1 MSSTLGENIRHY
13 RRLRD
18 MTQEEL
24 ARAAGYQTKASINK
38 IEKNQSTVPHDRLEK
53 IANALRVPIS
63 NLLSG
68 EIPNVPA
75 RKIHIPRTPDI
86 VFHQENKDFIEA
98 LYSRNDKIG
107 QAFQQFAAVVLNEEQ
122 SNALSPSESDI
133 VNKYR
138 RLDANSK
145 ELLHN
150 MLNTLVQQNAPTTK
164 SNEGEL

>member
-18 MTQEEL
+18 MTQAEL
-24 ARAAGYQTKASINK
+24 AREAGYQTKASINK

-53 IANALRVPIS
+53 IANALRVPVN
-63 NLLSG
+63 NLLNG
-68 EIPNVPA
+68 EVPNVPA
-75 RKIHIPRTPDI
+75 RKIRIPHPSDI

-133 VNKYR
+133 VSKYR